1 MRTDLQLPDEGSE
14 LREHAR
20 VAQRAVVEAETLPGR
35 PVSAVACPGAGKT
48 RVIVDRHL
56 ERALPA
62 RKGRAIASFT
72 KVAGR
77 ELRRRC
83 REAGK
88 PELAA
93 FPHFIGTIDTFIWL
107 HLVRPYLRV
116 PAQGG
121 RSWRRLESWRDH
133 PGASDRGL
141 NLEDFT
147 FAATNNGMRV
157 GAAMLMESSR
167 YKLGGRS
174 PYNPQLWAAQKIG
187 ELFEEGYVTGDL
199 VRDLALLLL
208 ADPERSEVMM
218 SVLTARFS
226 ELVVDEAQ
234 DCSAEDRRILQELA
248 ARGLPLML
256 VGDPDQAIYGFR
268 NTESASDAPVLLDVA
283 QPLRLRHNWRS
294 NQTICD
300 LAATLRTSE
309 RQPDIATGPHRDERV
324 PILLTALP
332 SSGTGHVRAFC
343 DEADQ
348 IGIPQE
354 ERLVIAHRRSSLPKD
369 LTGAAKPPTSH
380 IGRLAWAVGVLNAGA
395 PPTKQR
401 EEAGAVIRASILDVW
416 CGKDDLPEAAR
427 LERHKVT
434 AQGLARSQALVL
446 RDLPPLDQMM
456 GEWREQAK
464 EVFRR
469 HSPSQDLVVPKSNPR
484 WARRQA
490 NTDDKPAFRVGG
502 HSRPQADTPVQ
513 VGRVTSI
520 HQVKGEEAD
529 AVLVVIPK
537 PTPDNRCEELI
548 SSWLDRERPATQELL
563 EDRNVLYVAAT
574 RARRLLAFALC
585 VDHLPRVEAFLEQRG
600 VPFRV
605 VN

>member
-1 MRTDLQLPDEGSE
+1 MSTDLQTPGVGSQ
-14 LREHAR
+14 LREQAR
-20 VAQRAVVEAETLPGR
+20 VAQRAVVEVETLPGQ
-35 PVSAVACPGAGKT
+35 PVGVVACPGAGKT

-56 ERALPA
+56 ERTLPV

-116 PAQGG
+116 PTQGG

-147 FAATNNGMRV
+147 FTATNNGMRV
-157 GAAMLMESSR
+157 GAAALRESSR

-199 VRDLALLLL
+199 VRDLALRLL
-208 ADPERSEVMM
+208 AVPELSGAMM

-234 DCSAEDRRILQELA
+234 DCSAEDRRILQDLA

-268 NTESASDAPVLLDVA
+268 DTASASDAPVLLDA
-283 QPLRLRHNWRS
+283 ARPLRLRHNWRS
-294 NQTICD
+294 SQTICD

-309 RQPDIATGPHRDERV
+309 RQADIAAGSHRDERV

-332 SSGTGHVRAFC
+332 SRGTGHVRAFC
-343 DEADQ
+343 EEADR

-369 LTGAAKPPTSH
+369 LTGAATPPTSH
-380 IGRLAWAVGVLNAGA
+380 IGRLAWAVGVLNAGS

-427 LERHKVT
+427 LKRHKVT

-446 RDLPPLDQMM
+446 RDLPPLDQAM
-456 GEWREQAK
+456 GEWREQAR

-469 HSPSQDLVVPKSNPR
+469 HSPSQDLVDPKHKPR
-484 WARRQA
+484 WTPR
-490 NTDDKPAFRVGG
+490 NTKKDGEPAYKVGG
-502 HSRPQADTPVQ
+502 HSQPQADAPVE

-529 AVLVVIPK
+529 AVLVIIPK
-537 PTPDNRCEELI
+537 PTERNFCEELL
-548 SSWLDRERPATQELL
+548 SSWLDQERPATQELV

-585 VDHLPRVEAFLEQRG
+585 ADHLFRVKAFLEERDI
-600 VPFRV
+600 PFRV
-605 VN
+605 AT